1 MDSQESKQY
10 WEECMNDSMV
20 PKGPGLSNKG
30 TDAVC
35 ISFALHSSF
44 LLCSATLLA
53 GVDERGHSTVAKL
66 KRTCVRG
73 GRQLSHNR
81 SLSQQENI
89 VADETALPDMKR
101 RSMVCFY

>member
-44 LLCSATLLA
+44 LLCSATLLQEWMNE
-53 GVDERGHSTVAKL
+53 VTQPLPSSSVLVSVA
-66 KRTCVRG
+66 VG
-73 GRQLSHNR
+73 S
-81 SLSQQENI
+81 
-89 VADETALPDMKR
+89 
-101 RSMVCFY
+101 